1 MQGDDDI
8 LVQAYAKLLQAKVP
22 GKAKGLSKA
31 SALLKQLGGRLGFQ
45 VQGPEGVLGQA
56 QQRLPGPRPPGP
68 LDQAELL
75 GWRLKECLAKLSKD
89 YPDLVLQAPLTKQSS
104 WAGDKAEMLLILMA
118 HARRLC
124 NETRFKERTS
134 FRWASKDKEKPERS
148 QLQIMHYHDSAQLQ
162 DEQAAEKDG
171 AARELFEHKQEMT
184 EIRDNSDAEWED
196 RQGGRRAPSQA
207 IQDQVSG
214 LGSHPSAQAAAT
226 RRGREPGLRSQD
238 LDRILLLKR
247 RQLDEDVN
255 LACAGH
261 QARYD
266 SDVSKHLQKLKLE
279 AYKAKESTPDLKA
292 RIDQETTLLHQ
303 QARAQEMMDLMDHL
317 RAQVGLPK
325 AAFEAPQSHDLLG
338 LQEAEQ
344 ARDAEQARASTD
356 QARPSTDQGR
366 ASTDQAQG
374 TTPQDTTMEPPPN
387 PREPAQDGDGQGDG
401 QGHGGHGQGEGWPT
415 TWQDPGMASAVD
427 PGGDYKGDADEQF
440 IHSFGWD
447 CFA

>member
-1 MQGDDDI
+1 
-8 LVQAYAKLLQAKVP
+8 
-22 GKAKGLSKA
+22 
-31 SALLKQLGGRLGFQ
+31 
-45 VQGPEGVLGQA
+45 
-56 QQRLPGPRPPGP
+56 
-68 LDQAELL
+68 
-75 GWRLKECLAKLSKD
+75 
-89 YPDLVLQAPLTKQSS
+89 
-104 WAGDKAEMLLILMA
+104 
-118 HARRLC
+118 
-124 NETRFKERTS
+124 
-134 FRWASKDKEKPERS
+134 
-148 QLQIMHYHDSAQLQ
+148 
-162 DEQAAEKDG
+162 
-171 AARELFEHKQEMT
+171 MT
-184 EIRDNSDAEWED
+184 EVRDNSDAEWEEKIVKEVEE
-196 RQGGRRAPSQA
+196 RRAKRSK
-207 IQDQVSG
+207 
-214 LGSHPSAQAAAT
+214 T
-226 RRGREPGLRSQD
+226 RSQD

-303 QARAQEMMDLMDHL
+303 QVPRAQEMMDLINHL

-325 AAFEAPQSHDLLG
+325 AEFEAPQSHDLLG

-374 TTPQDTTMEPPPN
+374 TTPQD
-387 PREPAQDGDGQGDG
+387 AQDGDGQGDG
-401 QGHGGHGQGEGWPT
+401 QGHGGHGQGEGWYPRGHQGSYQHYTHHQYGPCLRNQSSPRQRARPT

-427 PGGDYKGDADEQF
+427 PVHRPANPP
-440 IHSFGWD
+440 
-447 CFA
+447 

>member
-1 MQGDDDI
+1 
-8 LVQAYAKLLQAKVP
+8 
-22 GKAKGLSKA
+22 
-31 SALLKQLGGRLGFQ
+31 
-45 VQGPEGVLGQA
+45 
-56 QQRLPGPRPPGP
+56 
-68 LDQAELL
+68 
-75 GWRLKECLAKLSKD
+75 
-89 YPDLVLQAPLTKQSS
+89 
-104 WAGDKAEMLLILMA
+104 
-118 HARRLC
+118 
-124 NETRFKERTS
+124 
-134 FRWASKDKEKPERS
+134 
-148 QLQIMHYHDSAQLQ
+148 
-162 DEQAAEKDG
+162 
-171 AARELFEHKQEMT
+171 MT
-184 EIRDNSDAEWED
+184 EVRDNSHAEWEEKIVKEVEE
-196 RQGGRRAPSQA
+196 RRAKRSK
-207 IQDQVSG
+207 
-214 LGSHPSAQAAAT
+214 T
-226 RRGREPGLRSQD
+226 RSQD

-303 QARAQEMMDLMDHL
+303 QVPRAQEMMDLMDHL

-325 AAFEAPQSHDLLG
+325 AEFEAPQSHDLLG

-401 QGHGGHGQGEGWPT
+401 QGHGGHGQGEGWYSRGRQGSYQHYTHHQYGPWSNYNAGPASGT
-415 TWQDPGMASAVD
+415 NQAQGNEPGRQLGRIPAWLPPWIQSTGQQTH
-427 PGGDYKGDADEQF
+427 PKP
-440 IHSFGWD
+440 
-447 CFA
+447 